1 VGQLAAWVAMAH
13 IEFRGRPVAALANET
28 RFHGAVHPGTTLDL
42 TVDIESADDDAVAYR
57 GSASVGGKVVIEL
70 IDCLGPM
77 LPVAEFDDPVA
88 LEARF
93 YLLCGPG
100 AAPGRFHGVD
110 APRVQRESSVP
121 GQTAVGPLQ
130 VPAAAPFFQ
139 DHFPRR
145 PVFPATLLLDAQIAL
160 AMEVAKEMS
169 HWRAGMRLMPLQ
181 MTRVKVRSFTPP
193 GQLLTVAATLLAPAA
208 ETARFALTA
217 EADGKRVATAQVEIG
232 QHPVADGYA

>member
-1 VGQLAAWVAMAH
+1 
-13 IEFRGRPVAALANET
+13 
-28 RFHGAVHPGTTLDL
+28 
-42 TVDIESADDDAVAYR
+42 
-57 GSASVGGKVVIEL
+57 
-70 IDCLGPM
+70 
-77 LPVAEFDDPVA
+77 
-88 LEARF
+88 
-93 YLLCGPG
+93 
-100 AAPGRFHGVD
+100 
-110 APRVQRESSVP
+110 
-121 GQTAVGPLQ
+121 LQ

-160 AMEVAKEMS
+160 AMDVAKEMS

-232 QHPVADGYA
+232 QRPVADGYA